1 MNILSEA
8 PMTRYD
14 SPIELPI
21 PKIFF
26 EPVLLKLRDGGGVW
40 TGALSSGKKFDL
52 AAAEDRDSTEVRFA
66 TRSSVRAW
74 DLQLSQAI
82 VRKEYDRL

>member
-1 MNILSEA
+1 
-8 PMTRYD
+8 MTRYD
-14 SPIELPI
+14 SPIEPPI

-40 TGALSSGKKFDL
+40 TWTGALSSGKKFDL
-52 AAAEDRDSTEVRFA
+52 AAAEDRDNIEVRFA

-82 VRKEYDRL
+82 VRKASGGSNLKLA

>member
-1 MNILSEA
+1 
-8 PMTRYD
+8 MTRYD

-21 PKIFF
+21 PKIFL

-40 TGALSSGKKFDL
+40 IWTGALSSGRKFDL
-52 AAAEDRDSTEVRFA
+52 AAAEDRDKTEVRFA

-82 VRKEYDRL
+82 VREVIGEVNLKLD

>member
-1 MNILSEA
+1 
-8 PMTRYD
+8 MTRYD

-21 PKIFF
+21 PKIFL
-26 EPVLLKLRDGGGVW
+26 EPVLLKLRDGAGVWIW

-52 AAAEDRDSTEVRFA
+52 AAAGDRDNTEVRFA

-82 VRKEYDRL
+82 VGKATGGVT